1 MTGCKWSF
9 SLVRYLGE
17 TACSL
22 WPATYHTPCFKL
34 PNFQASILL
43 PPSVVVSPLPIAG
56 AGGSQKAR
64 PCLIDL
70 VGCFGARPRLWPGG
84 CSLLLFHSFF
94 PLSQGSLP
102 RTTTS
107 PRPKYPKHPGP
118 GPGPGPGH
126 LSATVHSQRHGVV
139 DPTHPP
145 VHRRC
150 PAGVRSGQPLSPARA
165 LIRSPTT
172 PVLAHLIS
180 SPSTVNHQPSTINA
194 SRTQTNRSGHV
205 AAYTP
210 ARVRCRCRC
219 VCANCTAVMPS
230 LASTAKPN

>member
-1 MTGCKWSF
+1 MAALSSSSTRSSPSPKALSHE
-9 SLVRYLGE
+9 LR
-17 TACSL
+17 
-22 WPATYHTPCFKL
+22 
-34 PNFQASILL
+34 
-43 PPSVVVSPLPIAG
+43 PP
-56 AGGSQKAR
+56 R
-64 PCLIDL
+64 D
-70 VGCFGARPRLWPGG
+70 
-84 CSLLLFHSFF
+84 
-94 PLSQGSLP
+94 
-102 RTTTS
+102 
-107 PRPKYPKHPGP
+107 PKYPKHP

-205 AAYTP
+205 AACTP